1 MGVLQSAHTV
11 YLVLSGEAI
20 WSWLHLLLWAGAI
33 TAKRKHVRSS
43 TWHYCVSEH
52 LTFHHIYTP
61 SKNTI
66 HTKLQSY
73 QWKWRHQGYEAIRVW
88 EDAPWLNKKL
98 KITEIIEKTHKH
110 KSAGDEWAGWGRAH
124 PSPHWCAWQHRCDR
138 ISQITFSTLGTLCLG
153 GDYYCHSFNGLA
165 WTSAGSA
172 NGVWIPHISIAIR
185 GPARQQQ
192 VGDWQMEVAA
202 QQTRSQSKA
211 KQRGA
216 NYVRRNRVIHHSVRH
231 LSSHTKETW

>member
-1 MGVLQSAHTV
+1 MHTLYIWSCQV
-11 YLVLSGEAI
+11 RPFHADYIYYCEPVQLLPNINMSGRPLGISSHLHPFQKYHSYKVTVLSVEMKT
-20 WSWLHLLLWAGAI
+20 AG
-33 TAKRKHVRSS
+33 
-43 TWHYCVSEH
+43 
-52 LTFHHIYTP
+52 
-61 SKNTI
+61 
-66 HTKLQSY
+66 
-73 QWKWRHQGYEAIRVW
+73 IRVW
-88 EDAPWLNKKL
+88 EDAPWPNKKF

-202 QQTRSQSKA
+202 QQTWSQSKA

-231 LSSHTKETW
+231 LSSHTKETR